1 MYHLNIVRDVITG
14 LQEVLQQE
22 KSPMENLAV
31 IEEPANHVA
40 NAVQNIQK
48 QLDTQLQKTQAMIQ
62 EMQMQYAAGP
72 QNAHQDYGG
81 RRYHGGHANY
91 CGQGGRG
98 AQRRGNWR
106 GGRGGR
112 VNRDLTHCC

>member
-1 MYHLNIVRDVITG
+1 MVRGVVAG
-14 LQEVLQQE
+14 LQEDLKQEQVQTETPMVLQA
-22 KSPMENLAV
+22 PV
-31 IEEPANHVA
+31 DHVA

-91 CGQGGRG
+91 CGQGVCG
-98 AQRRGNWR
+98 AQRRVNWR
-106 GGRGGR
+106 GCCSGC
-112 VNRDLTHCC
+112 VNRDLTHNY